1 MPGRRHVFVHD
12 SDCGHCAMK
21 RRGLFVRSSIRDE
34 YLGDRTLHADASTSV
49 QFLRTARR
57 FRGFV
62 R

>member
-12 SDCGHCAMK
+12 SDCAMK